1 MFLVQ
6 GNENKLNSAV
16 LEDFFSNEKML
27 ILVTM
32 DLHPK
37 AKTGGKLKN
46 VGMVP
51 VYTLVSQLNFQTA
64 QQQRLLLFGKNEAIL
79 FPMSPPHGLY
89 LAERLQP
96 AVRKAAFRDYLVQ
109 AALGLQGSV
118 QLLFLLHPHFH
129 DFMEEFFFGFFCVQA
144 AVQRLPQVLQLRF
157 QAAAVGL
164 GVSCSLVGAAQ
175 RGRGLHPRG
184 AHVLGRAG

>member
-6 GNENKLNSAV
+6 GNENTINSAG

-51 VYTLVSQLNFQTA
+51 VYTLVSQLNFQTV

-79 FPMSPPHGLY
+79 LYTSPPHGFHP
-89 LAERLQP
+89 AERSQP
-96 AVRKAAFRDYLVQ
+96 AVRKAALRDYLVQ
-109 AALGLQGSV
+109 AALGLQGGV
-118 QLLFLLHPHFH
+118 QLLLLLHPHLH
-129 DFMEEFFFGFFCVQA
+129 DFMEEFFFGFLGVQA
-144 AVQRLPQVLQLRF
+144 AVQRLPQVLQLRL
-157 QAAAVGL
+157 QPAAVRL
-164 GVSCSLVGAAQ
+164 GVRRGLEGAAQ